1 MRLLVRRHQGKGAAL
16 SAGLRSA
23 STEITAFCDV
33 DLATPLAEL
42 ARVVDTAARAPV
54 LAIGSRGTGSSR
66 ITRRQARARELLGR
80 TYNKVVQ
87 LLLVPG
93 VVDTQCGSKAA
104 PTLAW
109 KEILGHSVE
118 QGFAWDVEVIGLARA
133 LGIPVQEVGIE
144 WQHRDG
150 SRVRVVRDGVRML
163 RAVPGIRRRITTVRR
178 ATATRGTGG
187 GTFDAEAAALLASAD
202 VTHWWFRCKAT
213 LVSLALRRSAP
224 PGGWLVDLGAGA
236 GGVTAMLGW
245 APDKTMA
252 LDGNAQLVDVMRRR
266 HAITAVLGDTA
277 RIPVANGSA
286 SVVCLLDVI
295 EHLADPVPTLREAA
309 RLLADDGRLVVNV
322 PAHPRLW
329 STADEVLGHARR
341 YTLRSLRR
349 DLHQADCEVVWAS
362 HVFSWLALP
371 VWIRR
376 RARAGDAPELGL
388 DVESLLIDRLAML
401 LTRLEWLVASRVPLR
416 LGTSILCVARRR
428 QGS

>member
-1 MRLLVRRHQGKGAAL
+1 MDDTTRQQRTRSVSLTLVVPLYNESHRVLAHAEALERFVAGYAAGSELVFVDDGSTDGTPELVERFVDEHNGVAVRLLVRRHQGKGAAL

-80 TYNKVVQ
+80 AYNKVVQ

-93 VVDTQCGSKAA
+93 VVDSQCGSKAA

-277 RIPVANGSA
+277 RIPVANGST
-286 SVVCLLDVI
+286 SSSI
-295 EHLADPVPTLREAA
+295 SPTPSPRSA
-309 RLLADDGRLVVNV
+309 RPLGSSPTTVG
-322 PAHPRLW
+322 W
-329 STADEVLGHARR
+329 S
-341 YTLRSLRR
+341 
-349 DLHQADCEVVWAS
+349 
-362 HVFSWLALP
+362 
-371 VWIRR
+371 
-376 RARAGDAPELGL
+376 
-388 DVESLLIDRLAML
+388 
-401 LTRLEWLVASRVPLR
+401 
-416 LGTSILCVARRR
+416 
-428 QGS
+428 